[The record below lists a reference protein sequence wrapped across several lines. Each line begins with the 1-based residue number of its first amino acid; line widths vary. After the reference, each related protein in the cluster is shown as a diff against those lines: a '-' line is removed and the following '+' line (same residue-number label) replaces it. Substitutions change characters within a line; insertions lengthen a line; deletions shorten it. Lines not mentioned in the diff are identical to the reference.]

1 MEAGWEGEEAGRG
14 GRQGEGVAG
23 KERGDGQATFG
34 LPLRCLAL
42 SGCGG
47 FNGDAEEFD
56 GDARGLDSDTEGF
69 DGDAE
74 GGNGDAGGFNRDA
87 ARHVATNGEK
97 LNP

>member
-23 KERGDGQATFG
+23 KERRNGQATFG
-34 LPLRCLAL
+34 LPLRSLAL
-42 SGCGG
+42 SRCSG
-47 FNGDAEEFD
+47 FNLDAEGFD
-56 GDARGLDSDTEGF
+56 GDAGWVNRDEEGF

-74 GGNGDAGGFNRDA
+74 GFNRNA